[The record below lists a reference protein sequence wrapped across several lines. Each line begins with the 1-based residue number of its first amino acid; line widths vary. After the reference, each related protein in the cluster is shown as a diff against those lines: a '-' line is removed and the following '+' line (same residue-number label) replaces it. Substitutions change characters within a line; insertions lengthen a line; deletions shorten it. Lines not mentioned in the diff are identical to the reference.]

1 MASLK
6 TWEHRFNA
14 NVQFID
20 RQFSEYYILSTF
32 TYYAREA
39 LKQRPPSRRMSAEL
53 ETFTPA
59 SRRSKEKQLTDE
71 QRAEMAARLSKGPQ
85 DGV

>member
-1 MASLK
+1 MAHKYRTEFSPAAYMASLK

-39 LKQRPPSRRMSAEL
+39 LKQRPL
-53 ETFTPA
+53 
-59 SRRSKEKQLTDE
+59 
-71 QRAEMAARLSKGPQ
+71 PQ
-85 DGV
+85 NVRGVGNVYPRQ